1 MIYELDQQQYPVLIE
16 RKNNKNSYI
25 RVKEDKTIYVT
36 TSYFVTNAQVKVMLD
51 QNQEYLRRVMKR
63 RETLQKR
70 EEKFFYLGKN
80 YDIIVVSDMKQ
91 VKMEDSYI
99 YVRDQKMLERFLKKE
114 CLRLF
119 TSRLQT
125 IWNLFT
131 EEIPYPVLKIRS
143 MKTRWGVCNKKNQ
156 TITLNSRLIEY
167 TIEYIDYVIVH
178 ELSHFVHFNHS
189 KEFWNTVEKYCPNYK
204 ILRKGLKE

>member
-1 MIYELDQQQYPVLIE
+1 MIYELDHQQYPVLIE

-36 TSYFVTNAQVKVMLD
+36 TSYFVTNSQVKVMLD
-51 QNQEYLRRVMKR
+51 QNQEYIRRVIKR
-63 RETLQKR
+63 RETIQKR

-80 YDIIVVSDMKQ
+80 YDIIVVSDMKD
-91 VKMEDSYI
+91 VKIEDSYFF
-99 YVRDQKMLERFLKKE
+99 VRDQKMLERFLKKE
-114 CLRLF
+114 CLRIF
-119 TSRLQT
+119 ASRLQVL
-125 IWNLFT
+125 WNLFT
-131 EEIPYPVLKIRS
+131 EEIPYPTLKIRS

-156 TITLNSRLIEY
+156 AITLNSRLIEY
-167 TIEYIDYVIVH
+167 PIEYIDYVIIH

-189 KEFWNTVEKYCPNYK
+189 KEFWNTVGRYCPNYK